1 MPLIVTVS
9 SIVFGMLESRF
20 LKELRREGA
29 RASVLFVARARAFR
43 SYDAQKG
50 FTALRGLQMQS
61 GRFTRI
67 LKLEYVFLFI
77 TFVANTLCAQAQD
90 FGQALGNNTGQSST
104 CSPTDPNC
112 QSDNSQSTD
121 QGNFQGRGSNQGNQQ
136 LQNMQGIA
144 LPAPTGNQQNNNS
157 LYSSRAQQEELSRE
171 ARLLLDSPTEFQ
183 LMVANSTGKM
193 LPIFGAKLFRVP
205 PSTFAP
211 LDMVPVTPDYVVG
224 PGDELMIQVW
234 GQVTLN
240 GRFMVDRTGNIY
252 IPQAGTI
259 HVAGQTFGQMQDYLK
274 GQMGK
279 IFRNFDLNVN
289 MGQLRSIQVFVVG
302 QARRPGNYTVSSL
315 STLVNALF
323 ATGGPTPQGS
333 MRHIQLKRGGKVI
346 VDYDLYDLLQHGDK
360 SNDSQLLPGDVI
372 YIPPVGPQVAVA
384 GSVKEPGIYELK
396 SGADST
402 VEDAISLA
410 AGLTNVAA
418 NEKAQLERVDEARM
432 RSMVEISLDH
442 AGRST
447 VLRSGDILEFGT
459 VVNRYKDAVTLRGNV
474 ANPGRFMWK
483 PGMRVHDLFPDKD
496 ALITRDYWLKRS
508 QLGQPTL
515 TYIPTC
521 PPNTPY
527 GIPNLRYGVAA
538 GEGGED
544 SLWRYSATKN
554 PNLVGLEFSN
564 QSDRLGRNAN
574 NFNKNDLSQGPP
586 TDGGLDCGQQ
596 IEPSALSLGWNDR
609 SNTNSSSNSSNSANP
624 SNSSNS
630 SNSNPQNSSN
640 SLNSSNGSTQQSQQ
654 YSSNSDR
661 ISSANASVSGS
672 SGQFLPRNDVKQ
684 SEPDID
690 WSYAVIERQ
699 SKQDLTT
706 SLLPFNLGKVVLQ
719 GDASQNLELEPGDVV
734 TIFSTADIH
743 VPQMQQ
749 TKFVRLEGEF
759 ASAGIYSVL
768 PGETLRQLVQRAGGL
783 TSEAYLFGSEF
794 TRESTR
800 RVQQQRLI
808 EYVDQIELQ
817 ASTNATTGQNS
828 AINAQDSAAATAAQL
843 QAQGI
848 VNRLRQVQATGRI
861 VLDLPADARDV
872 SQLPD
877 MPLEN
882 GDRFIV
888 PRVPLTVSV
897 NGAVYNQNSFLYNPQ
912 RRVGGYIRL
921 AGGANRDSDKN
932 RAYVIRADGSV
943 LSKQYSSSLRGSGF
957 DSIRLYPGDT
967 VVVPLNLTKGQ
978 GLRTLVDVAQIV
990 GQFGI
995 AIAAANLVF

>member
-1 MPLIVTVS
+1 
-9 SIVFGMLESRF
+9 
-20 LKELRREGA
+20 
-29 RASVLFVARARAFR
+29 
-43 SYDAQKG
+43 
-50 FTALRGLQMQS
+50 
-61 GRFTRI
+61 
-67 LKLEYVFLFI
+67 
-77 TFVANTLCAQAQD
+77 
-90 FGQALGNNTGQSST
+90 
-104 CSPTDPNC
+104 
-112 QSDNSQSTD
+112 
-121 QGNFQGRGSNQGNQQ
+121 
-136 LQNMQGIA
+136 
-144 LPAPTGNQQNNNS
+144 
-157 LYSSRAQQEELSRE
+157 
-171 ARLLLDSPTEFQ
+171 
-183 LMVANSTGKM
+183 MVANSTGKM

-240 GRFMVDRTGNIY
+240 GHFMVDRAGNIY

-274 GQMGK
+274 GQMGR

-315 STLVNALF
+315 STIVNALF
-323 ATGGPTPQGS
+323 ATGGPSPQGS
-333 MRHIQLKRGGKVI
+333 MRHIELKRGGKIV
-346 VDYDLYDLLQHGDK
+346 VDYDLYDLLQRGDK
-360 SNDSQLLPGDVI
+360 STDVQLLPGDVI
-372 YIPPVGPQVAVA
+372 YIPPVGPQVAVT
-384 GSVKEPGIYELK
+384 GSVNTPAIYELK
-396 SGADST
+396 SANST
-402 VEDAISLA
+402 VGDAISLA
-410 AGLTNVAA
+410 AGLTNVATG
-418 NEKAQLERVDEARM
+418 EKARLERVDEERM
-432 RSMVEISLDH
+432 RSMVDLSLDD

-447 VLRSGDILEFGT
+447 TLRSGDILEFGA

-474 ANPGRFMWK
+474 ANQGRFMWK

-521 PPNTPY
+521 LPTTPY
-527 GIPNLRYGVAA
+527 GIPNLRYGVPV

-544 SLWRYSATKN
+544 PIWRYSATEY
-554 PNLVGLEFSN
+554 PNLIGLEFSN
-564 QSDRLGRNAN
+564 QNQYDRFGRSIN
-574 NFNKNDLSQGPP
+574 NFANRTDLSQGPP
-586 TDGGLDCGQQ
+586 TDGGLDCQERV
-596 IEPSALSLGWNDR
+596 EPTPWLYGLNKGNNA
-609 SNTNSSSNSSNSANP
+609 NSSSTSSTSSDSSNSAD
-624 SNSSNS
+624 SSTPPNLLS
-630 SNSNPQNSSN
+630 ALN
-640 SLNSSNGSTQQSQQ
+640 SLNGSSPQPQQ
-654 YSSNSDR
+654 YTGGAGRMST
-661 ISSANASVSGS
+661 ANASISGS
-672 SGQFLPRNDVKQ
+672 TGQFLPRNDVKQ
-684 SEPDID
+684 IEPDID

-699 SKQDLTT
+699 NKQDLTT

-743 VPQMQQ
+743 VPQAQQ

-759 ASAGIYSVL
+759 VSAGIYSVL

-783 TSEAYLFGSEF
+783 TSDAYLFGSEF

-808 EYVDQIELQ
+808 EYIDQMELQ
-817 ASTNATTGQNS
+817 ASTYAANAAGG
-828 AINAQDSAAATAAQL
+828 AINAQDSAAASAEQIQNQNIIT
-843 QAQGI
+843 
-848 VNRLRQVQATGRI
+848 RMRQVQATGRI
-861 VLDLPADARDV
+861 VLDLLPDAHDV
-872 SQLPD
+872 AQLPD
-877 MPLEN
+877 LPLEN

-897 NGAVYNQNSFLYNPQ
+897 DGAVYNQNSFLYNPQ

-932 RAYVIRADGSV
+932 RSYVIRADGSV
-943 LSKQYSSSLRGSGF
+943 LSKQYSSSLRGNGF
-957 DSIRLYPGDT
+957 DSLRLYPGDT

-978 GLRTLVDVAQIV
+978 GLRTVVDIAQIV

-995 AIAAANLVF
+995 AIAAASLVF